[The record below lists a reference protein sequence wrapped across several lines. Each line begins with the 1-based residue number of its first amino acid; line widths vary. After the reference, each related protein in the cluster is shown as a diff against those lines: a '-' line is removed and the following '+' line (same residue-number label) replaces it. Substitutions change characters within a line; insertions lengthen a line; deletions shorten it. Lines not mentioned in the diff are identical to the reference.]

1 MTDTQLAQ
9 AILHALAQNGPDTA
23 VPLARLSKRL
33 GQSASV
39 LLRAL
44 SFMGDTRWAGQLG
57 PGWVRVWQEEGRWM
71 VQLTDAGRALQQ
83 LPGAIEK

>member
-44 SFMGDTRWAGQLG
+44 SFMGESDWAGQRG

-71 VQLTDAGRALQQ
+71 VALTDTGWH
-83 LPGAIEK
+83 AI

>member
-1 MTDTQLAQ
+1 MTDAELAQ

-44 SFMGDTRWAGQLG
+44 SFMGESAWAGQRG

-71 VQLTDAGRALQQ
+71 VALTDTGWH
-83 LPGAIEK
+83 AI